1 MAGGSQLAANV
12 MTNADAA
19 SSITRAEVEDFLY
32 EEAALLDAWRLDDWL
47 ALLTEDAVY
56 RVPSNDQ
63 PNADPS
69 NTLFIVADDVHRI
82 RARVA
87 RLKKKDAHAED
98 PRSRT
103 RRLLTNVRIVE
114 REGNVLK
121 VEANFSVTRFRRNDG
136 IRTYIGH
143 YRYEL
148 HVQDGRLKI
157 AKREAI
163 IDSMELGGLGSV
175 SFIL

>member
-1 MAGGSQLAANV
+1 MANETSQV
-12 MTNADAA
+12 
-19 SSITRAEVEDFLY
+19 TRQQVEEFLY
-32 EEAALLDAWRLDDWL
+32 EEAALLDAWRLDEWL
-47 ALLTEDAVY
+47 ALMTPDAVY
-56 RVPSNDQ
+56 RVPSNDR
-63 PNADPS
+63 PDADPAD
-69 NTLFIVADDVHRI
+69 TLFIVADDINRI

-87 RLKKKDAHAED
+87 RLKKTDAHAED

-103 RRLLTNVRIVE
+103 RRLITNVRILE
-114 REGNVLK
+114 RNGAALR

-148 HVQDGRLKI
+148 RVDGGNMKI
-157 AKREAI
+157 ARREAV
-163 IDSMELGGLGSV
+163 IDSKELGGLGSV